1 MNESEIKGRKKER
14 ERERERE
21 REQRKVREVCKHEDE
36 YCR

>member
-1 MNESEIKGRKKER
+1 MNESEIKGRKKR
-14 ERERERE
+14 ERERVRE